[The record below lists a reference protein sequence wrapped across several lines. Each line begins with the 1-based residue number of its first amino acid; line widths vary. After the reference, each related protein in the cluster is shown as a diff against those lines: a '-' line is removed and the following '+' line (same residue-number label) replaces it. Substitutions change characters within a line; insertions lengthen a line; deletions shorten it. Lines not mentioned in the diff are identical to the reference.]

1 MEKQKTTII
10 TYDKARS
17 AEDLRQILDLQQANL
32 PKHISD
38 QEQKE
43 QGFVTVEHNFELLSS
58 MYHVAPQI
66 IARHEGQVIGYAL
79 VMLKSFADQIP
90 VLIPMFEMLATLSY
104 QNKAIDDY
112 AYFVMGQVCVGKAYR
127 GQGVFDGL
135 YQAQKEHL
143 SNTYDFVVT
152 EVATRNTRS
161 LRAHERLGFKTIHTF
176 KEPQEEWAI
185 VLWDWT

>member
-1 MEKQKTTII
+1 MEIRLAHADDDLKGILHLQEINLPQNL
-10 TYDKARS
+10 S
-17 AEDLRQILDLQQANL
+17 AEEIA
-32 PKHISD
+32 
-38 QEQKE
+38 E

-66 IARHEGQVIGYAL
+66 IAKQEGQVIGYAL

-90 VLIPMFEMLATLSY
+90 ILIPMFDMLATLTY

-161 LRAHERLGFKTIHTF
+161 LRAHERVGFKTIDTF